1 MMSEQ
6 NNGFAK
12 DYSDESF
19 WDKVKGAAK
28 SAGVEV
34 IDKSL
39 QLYYTM
45 QQSSTPIWAKTVIV
59 GALGYL
65 ISPVDAIP
73 DFVPV
78 VGYADDLGVL
88 AAAVATVATSITDDV
103 KAMAKAKLK
112 DWFGD

>member
-1 MMSEQ
+1 MSEQ

-12 DYSDESF
+12 DYSDSSF
-19 WDKVKGAAK
+19 WEKVKGAAK
-28 SAGVEV
+28 VAGVEV

-45 QQSSTPIWAKTVIV
+45 QQPSTPIWAKTVIV

-65 ISPVDAIP
+65 ISPIDAIP
-73 DFVPV
+73 DVVPF
-78 VGYADDLGVL
+78 VGYSDDLGVIV
-88 AAAVATVATSITDDV
+88 AAVAAVSSHISDDV